1 MGYEDL
7 AKYIIE
13 NYGWISIVMV
23 IIDAILVE
31 LVKIPVKMLT
41 KKIENERMRK
51 LANKSIILISFGLA
65 FLINFL
71 AALWFP
77 DYVAYSSKFAMAEGA
92 LANVFYLLGEGVITL
107 PQAKE
112 LAKGADSIAK
122 SNTKEDSEKTAIDE
136 FKNLIGK

>member
-7 AKYIIE
+7 ARYIIE

-23 IIDAILVE
+23 VIDAILVE
-31 LVKIPVKMLT
+31 LIKIPIKYLT
-41 KKIENERMRK
+41 KKIANEKLKK
-51 LANKSIILISFGLA
+51 LANKSIIVISFAIA
-65 FLINFL
+65 FGVNFL
-71 AALWFP
+71 GAYWFP

-107 PQAKE
+107 PQAKK

-136 FKNLIGK
+136 FKNLIDK